1 METTTTTRRNV
12 DRFIAATGKSESD
25 YNAWASEVGRKM
37 HINKLDAL
45 VCAKLGIYTVAHL
58 PHLPHL
64 QTELPET
71 ITHAEVMDYMITMS
85 QNPYELAMLWR
96 EAKANAEFWICK
108 EAILAEHLSAFPKED
123 FFRWGD
129 KNHIDGVARAWFHKE
144 GVDLDVQML
153 EINNMEIW
161 GEEITIQDAIEFVM
175 KYRPGTFK
183 NRAELQIKKIEDRF
197 RVLTTFAIKD
207 YYVDHLIRMCS
218 APLLNSEEA
227 PF

>member
-1 METTTTTRRNV
+1 METTTSIPRNV
-12 DRFIAATGKSESD
+12 ARFIAATGKTETE
-25 YNAWASEVGRKM
+25 YYEFASEVGRKI
-37 HINKLDAL
+37 HTSKLDSL
-45 VCAKLGIYTVAHL
+45 VCARLGIYTVAHL

-71 ITHAEVMDYMITMS
+71 ITHAEVMEYTISMT

-108 EAILAEHLSAFPKED
+108 ESILAEHLSPFPKEN

-144 GVDLDVQML
+144 GVDLDVQLL
-153 EINNMEIW
+153 EINNLEVW

-183 NRAELQIKKIEDRF
+183 NRAELQKKKIEDRF

-207 YYVDHLIRMCS
+207 YYVDHLIRMGS
-218 APLLNSEEA
+218 APQINSEEA